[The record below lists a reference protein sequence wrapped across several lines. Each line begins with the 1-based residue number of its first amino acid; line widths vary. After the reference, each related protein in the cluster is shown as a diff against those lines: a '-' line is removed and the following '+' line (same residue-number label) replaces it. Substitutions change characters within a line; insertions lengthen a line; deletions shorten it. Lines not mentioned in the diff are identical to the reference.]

1 MWGRGGAGDDVDVQL
16 RAALGAYRD
25 KYPCGDPT
33 DLAAKVVVSEC
44 GGGNSS
50 GEGEDEEEGEEE
62 EDEFSDWDEEE
73 DDVPPA
79 CASRKGGGGV
89 SEDVV
94 AMHREMD
101 SLLSHLIT

>member
-1 MWGRGGAGDDVDVQL
+1 VLL
-16 RAALGAYRD
+16 RTALRVYRD
-25 KYPCGDPT
+25 KYPCGVDAT
-33 DLAAKVVVSEC
+33 DLAEKVVVSDC
-44 GGGNSS
+44 GGDNSS
-50 GEGEDEEEGEEE
+50 GEGEDEGEE